1 MLFLALFFMEFSFAQ
16 NTTIIDTSNVE
27 YREKLAQY
35 YDSQTS
41 KTETRI
47 NEIED
52 KKFRKQF
59 LINYSEKKVEF
70 KELINQG
77 VFVEHNSFTNLFN
90 EILNKIKVSNPT
102 QDLED
107 IKILL
112 AISDE
117 VNAYNCG
124 EGLIVVDLPLIY
136 KMDNEYELAYVVS
149 HEISHQKLDHVYKSM
164 MKRNWQNNS
173 EELKKKTAEIDKQ
186 KYNKSSIASG
196 LFKKIIYGNREESR
210 KLEHQADS
218 LGYILFRNAYP
229 DYESYSVETLRKL
242 KWIDEEKES
251 LTKEDFVHFFEVSNT
266 KFNYEWI
273 ASEIAKYN
281 YQKNKKFW
289 NIDSLRTH
297 PDCDTRISLL
307 KNKFKIQE
315 KNKPIDVT
323 NFNLQKI
330 NSDKEFVFG
339 LYFLEEYGKSLYYT
353 LIKSKKNPKDEFFKK
368 MIYDNLIKLG
378 DARNNYTL
386 NKYLENENPK
396 FSEDYN
402 QFLCLIRNLRKNE
415 LTQIIEFYK

>member
-1 MLFLALFFMEFSFAQ
+1 MLILALFFMEFSFAQ
-16 NTTIIDTSNVE
+16 NSTVIDTSNVD

-52 KKFRKQF
+52 KKIRKQF
-59 LINYSEKKVEF
+59 LINYTDKTVAF
-70 KELINQG
+70 KELINKG
-77 VFVEHNSFTNLFN
+77 VFVEHNSFTNLCN
-90 EILNKIKVSNPT
+90 EILTKINASNPT
-102 QDLED
+102 QKLED

-112 AISDE
+112 AVSDE

-136 KMDNEYELAYVVS
+136 KMDNEYELAYVIA
-149 HEISHQKLDHVYKSM
+149 HEISHQKLDHVYQSM
-164 MKRNWQNNS
+164 MKHNWQNNS
-173 EELKKKTAEIDKQ
+173 EELKKKTDEIDQQ
-186 KYNKSSIASG
+186 KYNKSSLASG
-196 LFKKIIYGNREESR
+196 LFKKIVYTNREESR

-242 KWIDEEKES
+242 KWIDEEKEA
-251 LTKEDFVHFFEVSNT
+251 LTKEDFLHFFEVSNT
-266 KFNYEWI
+266 KFKDEWLV
-273 ASEIAKYN
+273 SEIAIYN
-281 YQKNKKFW
+281 YQKNAKFW

-297 PDCDTRISLL
+297 PDCDTRISFL
-307 KNKFKIQE
+307 KENFKIQE
-315 KNKPIDVT
+315 KNKSVDVA

-353 LIKSKKNPKDEFFKK
+353 LLKSKKNPKEEFFKK
-368 MIYDNLIKLG
+368 MIYDNLIKLR

-386 NKYLENENPK
+386 NKYLENEKPK
-396 FSEDYN
+396 FPEDYN